1 MPVFK
6 PRSKPRSILAK
17 GSNGDEDVIDVIVMV
32 LCLVGNNYHIYP
44 YLPYSRSPV
53 GLTVGC
59 AWLCLAVPRTGDG
72 ILRSASLLV
81 GADGYR
87 SQVREQLEKWD
98 GKQGRYEVK
107 TLGLQGRQGRQGPR
121 HSGLWH
127 RKICF
132 LASWGIRGIKGGMLS
147 GSLDR

>member
-1 MPVFK
+1 M
-6 PRSKPRSILAK
+6 
-17 GSNGDEDVIDVIVMV
+17 
-32 LCLVGNNYHIYP
+32 GNNYHITISIHIYHTQD
-44 YLPYSRSPV
+44 LQ
-53 GLTVGC
+53 LADC
-59 AWLCLAVPRTGDG
+59 WLCLAVPRTGDG

-87 SQVREQLEKWD
+87 SQVREQLEEWD

-107 TLGLQGRQGRQGPR
+107 MLGLQGRQGPW

-127 RKICF
+127 REICF